1 MHNAYFSSTL
11 LSLKSKG
18 SLSFS
23 FNDYSS
29 LLNERFDRNSLA
41 SSCSCCC
48 CSCCCCAFA
57 SHGNRVPTSPGFLY
71 GLRQST
77 LIQCLP
83 SRRLILGSGDRLFYR
98 VPVYN
103 GCNYE
108 VSCSIKERNGSGSS
122 FDRRRKGRFR
132 CMVSEE
138 RSRRYRLGEVDDAEA
153 IINLLS
159 EEVSEE
165 HLGGRERNERIVKRV
180 ETEKGEDYGSEF
192 YRGKKNR
199 VEVEKRGSYGGECSR
214 RRKKNVGLN
223 LLKGDNYKKCEFEST
238 AIELRE
244 EEYRVSK
251 EREAITR
258 EENRSGRN
266 KSSSCSSYYSFSS
279 SGEYGSDEEV
289 QDKEGQYMEE
299 SFSGLSK
306 DSSRSEE
313 ERSKAQV
320 VEEFNRHSSDEV
332 GHDKVP
338 EWRYTAAGSCVEW
351 DCRKKSEKKL
361 TEVSVEE
368 TQSKKESS
376 QIHLKM
382 DRRRETEYG
391 KASTS
396 CKQFDDVDEK
406 LTLAVNVDK
415 GTRKLYDQM
424 GTQDTEQPESRNKW
438 QEVRETKKI
447 NASDVEMTSQ
457 SQKRFSGRE
466 EKLTSGEYHQAVGL
480 IHSKISRDSQ
490 QLTKTPETLDV
501 DTEKISNLQSHSESR
516 MNIRKEDTT
525 LVQSSVQGRKEQYQQ
540 SSEKITGQNN
550 LRRKAENFSRIS
562 ETHDTNRTKT
572 SIIQSEA
579 RSKNQEENSRLVSI
593 SHPEKKDQRSLTDH
607 EHHQRTQSIK
617 GSKEVTSVSVVHASD
632 MKTYTE
638 SQKNSERR
646 VVNQEIF
653 LTSVVKPTRETRERH
668 NQKDEGA
675 VQTKTRKEAQKPTG
689 LRSSH
694 EYSLEE
700 NSSSRASLDLVSQ
713 TRVQQF
719 DVEEGLEEVERNSQ
733 VISIPPSSQ
742 LVARGS
748 LYVDPTSG
756 VAFDEVSGKSSE
768 SGLSALYTHSEGKTS
783 SLCDESYVIGRQE
796 ETYEEPLNFTTHE
809 DALGSVHRLEESSMQ
824 FVGEFVEKA
833 RHEVST
839 SEIQTDKNTAVSKVV
854 SEADKQWKK
863 NSGQY
868 GSEDFQLKGREPR
881 QSSEGSGAK
890 GPSDEMWD
898 VTDPSVQHLQS
909 GAPEGSKTAG
919 NAVVKR
925 RGRSFWNIMGDIVR
939 LRWGSQVETPIAAA
953 RSDEKSPSNESVGSE
968 TWFSGRESDK
978 HSDENVKRERSS
990 MPQEAAPSYQLQ
1002 LGKTFTQTQGE
1013 TSDAMGS
1020 KNKERHREAVM
1031 ASSSST
1037 IEVGSSSRG
1046 SSSAFEE
1053 EHLVQK
1059 GDGNANAVQG
1069 IPSGVEVEPSLSCL
1083 SAKSTRRSPI
1093 VEEISETGKIDET
1106 RSSSMVQLAQP
1117 FSARLTEVSGSPGKG
1132 GELKQRKLQRNKQV
1146 LKDRFDEWEEAYKLE
1161 TDQRNI
1167 DEMFMREALLEAKK
1181 AADTWEVPVGAVLV
1195 QHGKIIARGCN
1206 LVEELRDSTAHA
1218 EMICIREASNVLQ
1231 TWRLAETTLY
1241 VTLEP
1246 CAMCAGAILQA
1257 RISTLVWGAPNKLL
1271 GADGSWV
1278 RLFPNGG
1285 DGSEPSDKPA
1295 APVHPFHPKMTI
1307 RRGVLASDCA
1317 EIMQQF
1323 FQLRRR
1329 KKEKNPETLPPP
1341 SCLPIA
1347 SQPTKILTKMQHMFN
1362 LMFCL

>member
-1 MHNAYFSSTL
+1 
-11 LSLKSKG
+11 
-18 SLSFS
+18 
-23 FNDYSS
+23 
-29 LLNERFDRNSLA
+29 
-41 SSCSCCC
+41 
-48 CSCCCCAFA
+48 
-57 SHGNRVPTSPGFLY
+57 
-71 GLRQST
+71 
-77 LIQCLP
+77 
-83 SRRLILGSGDRLFYR
+83 
-98 VPVYN
+98 
-103 GCNYE
+103 
-108 VSCSIKERNGSGSS
+108 
-122 FDRRRKGRFR
+122 
-132 CMVSEE
+132 
-138 RSRRYRLGEVDDAEA
+138 
-153 IINLLS
+153 
-159 EEVSEE
+159 
-165 HLGGRERNERIVKRV
+165 
-180 ETEKGEDYGSEF
+180 
-192 YRGKKNR
+192 
-199 VEVEKRGSYGGECSR
+199 
-214 RRKKNVGLN
+214 
-223 LLKGDNYKKCEFEST
+223 
-238 AIELRE
+238 
-244 EEYRVSK
+244 
-251 EREAITR
+251 
-258 EENRSGRN
+258 
-266 KSSSCSSYYSFSS
+266 
-279 SGEYGSDEEV
+279 
-289 QDKEGQYMEE
+289 
-299 SFSGLSK
+299 
-306 DSSRSEE
+306 
-313 ERSKAQV
+313 
-320 VEEFNRHSSDEV
+320 
-332 GHDKVP
+332 
-338 EWRYTAAGSCVEW
+338 
-351 DCRKKSEKKL
+351 
-361 TEVSVEE
+361 
-368 TQSKKESS
+368 
-376 QIHLKM
+376 M

-396 CKQFDDVDEK
+396 CKQFDDGDEK

-424 GTQDTEQPESRNKW
+424 GTQETEQPESRNKW
-438 QEVRETKKI
+438 QE
-447 NASDVEMTSQ
+447 
-457 SQKRFSGRE
+457 
-466 EKLTSGEYHQAVGL
+466 
-480 IHSKISRDSQ
+480 
-490 QLTKTPETLDV
+490 
-501 DTEKISNLQSHSESR
+501 SHSESR
-516 MNIRKEDTT
+516 MNIRKEDAT
-525 LVQSSVQGRKEQYQQ
+525 LVQSSIQGRKEQYQQ

-562 ETHDTNRTKT
+562 ETHDTNRIKT

-579 RSKNQEENSRLVSI
+579 RSKNQEENSR
-593 SHPEKKDQRSLTDH
+593 
-607 EHHQRTQSIK
+607 
-617 GSKEVTSVSVVHASD
+617 
-632 MKTYTE
+632 
-638 SQKNSERR
+638 
-646 VVNQEIF
+646 
-653 LTSVVKPTRETRERH
+653 ETRERN

-675 VQTKTRKEAQKPTG
+675 VQTKSRKEAQKPTG

-713 TRVQQF
+713 TRIQQF

-733 VISIPPSSQ
+733 VILIPPSSQ

-748 LYVDPTSG
+748 LHVDPTSG
-756 VAFDEVSGKSSE
+756 VAINEVSGKSSE
-768 SGLSALYTHSEGKTS
+768 SGPSALYTNSEGKTS
-783 SLCDESYVIGRQE
+783 SFCDESYVIGRQE

-898 VTDPSVQHLQS
+898 VTEPICSTS
-909 GAPEGSKTAG
+909 SM
-919 NAVVKR
+919 KR
-925 RGRSFWNIMGDIVR
+925 V
-939 LRWGSQVETPIAAA
+939 
-953 RSDEKSPSNESVGSE
+953 PSNESVSSG

-978 HSDENVKRERSS
+978 NSDENVKRERSS

-1002 LGKTFTQTQGE
+1002 LRENFYSNSRE

-1020 KNKERHREAVM
+1020 KNKERHREA
-1031 ASSSST
+1031 
-1037 IEVGSSSRG
+1037 
-1046 SSSAFEE
+1046 
-1053 EHLVQK
+1053 K
-1059 GDGNANAVQG
+1059 GDGNTVQG
-1069 IPSGVEVEPSLSCL
+1069 IPSGVEVEPSLSRL

-1132 GELKQRKLQRNKQV
+1132 GELKQRKLQRNKQ
-1146 LKDRFDEWEEAYKLE
+1146 
-1161 TDQRNI
+1161 
-1167 DEMFMREALLEAKK
+1167 ALLEAKK

-1218 EMICIREASNVLQ
+1218 EMICIREASNVLR
-1231 TWRLAETTLY
+1231 TWRLAQ
-1241 VTLEP
+1241 V
-1246 CAMCAGAILQA
+1246 LQA

-1317 EIMQQF
+1317 EVMQQF

-1341 SCLPIA
+1341 SSLPIA
-1347 SQPTKILTKMQHMFN
+1347 SQPTKFLTKMQHMFN